1 MSINPNGSV
10 AAELRALM
18 ARNAKRQKDLSEH
31 LGMSPS
37 ALSAR
42 LNGKAP
48 LTVDEV
54 VAICLWLDADP
65 AEILG
70 NALEAAS

>member
-1 MSINPNGSV
+1 MSINLNGSV

-18 ARNAKRQKDLSEH
+18 ARKAKRQKDLSRH
-31 LGMSPS
+31 LGISPS

-48 LTVDEV
+48 MTIDEV
-54 VAICLWLDADP
+54 VAICEWIGVDP
-65 AEILG
+65 VMVVS
-70 NALEAAS
+70 NALEPVA

>member
-1 MSINPNGSV
+1 MSINLNGSV
-10 AAELRALM
+10 AAEIRALM
-18 ARNAKRQKDLSEH
+18 ARKGHRQKDLCQH

-48 LTVDEV
+48 MTIDEV
-54 VAICLWLDADP
+54 VAICEWMGVDP
-65 AEILG
+65 VMVVS
-70 NALEAAS
+70 NALEPVA